1 MKRIAFLLISL
12 SFCLQTYFVNS
23 QNFNSEIDNLYQ
35 ANNNE
40 PGFSIAVFKGNEIIL
55 EKQYGSSNLD
65 YNIPIISKTVFD
77 IASISKQFTAMA
89 ILLLEK
95 EGKLDLKEPAYKY
108 IAELPRYEKGNPTI
122 EQLLNQTSGIKEVDH
137 YLGVIDLWFNDY
149 LNQSQMMNIIT
160 KVKELRF
167 IPGEHFY
174 YTNANYILLASIIEK
189 ASGETYSDY
198 LQKEIFDP
206 LKMINTTVKDDI
218 YKIIPNRAIGYLE
231 DEGQFYKTH
240 FHSVKFAGDG
250 QILTNPSDMHKWH
263 LNLTNP
269 IIGSKE
275 ILIKMHTKATLNN
288 GKRIDY
294 GLGVEF
300 ETHHGYE
307 ATGFDGMSVGGF
319 VSKYLYFPVLDI
331 GFFTTQNKFEDEF
344 RDRFFQLVD
353 LYIPNENQKENTDKN
368 YNFIKLSDSE
378 LKKYQGQYLFYY
390 NDDDRK
396 ANSIKLKD
404 NKLLIFT
411 LDGDKIGELEP
422 LGNDEFIFLMGDSKA
437 LIKFSF
443 ENGNKYY
450 TYDDFDDEPLWIFNE
465 FQSYE
470 HSESELKEFEG
481 QYYSKDFQIS
491 KKIRLDN
498 GVLYY
503 HYKNGALK
511 SELTSL
517 SKNILEI
524 SISPIEF
531 IRNDK
536 NEVIS
541 FILMGIEFVK
551 I

>member
-1 MKRIAFLLISL
+1 MKRIAVILILL
-12 SFCLQTYFVNS
+12 FGLQTNFVS
-23 QNFNSEIDNLYQ
+23 AQDLNSEIGNLYQ

-40 PGFSIAVFKGNEIIL
+40 PGFSIAVFKGNEIVL

-65 YNIPIISKTVFD
+65 YNIPITPKTVFD

-95 EGKLDLKEPAYKY
+95 EGKLDIKDPAYKY

-149 LNQSQMMNIIT
+149 LSQSQMMNIIT
-160 KVKELRF
+160 KVKDLRF
-167 IPGEHFY
+167 KPGEYFY
-174 YTNANYILLASIIEK
+174 YSNANYILLASIIEEV
-189 ASGETYSDY
+189 SGETYSDY

-206 LKMINTTVKDDI
+206 LKMEDTMVKDDI

-231 DEGQFYKTH
+231 DEGHFYKTH

-250 QILTNPSDMHKWH
+250 QILTNPTDMHKWH
-263 LNLTNP
+263 LNLRNSK
-269 IIGSKE
+269 IGSPE
-275 ILIKMHTKATLNN
+275 ILKKMHTKATLNN
-288 GKRIDY
+288 GKKINY

-300 ETHHGYE
+300 ETHNGYE
-307 ATGFDGMSVGGF
+307 AVGFDGMSVGGF

-344 RDRFFQLVD
+344 RERFFQLVD
-353 LYIPNENQKENTDKN
+353 LYISSENHKENTVN
-368 YNFIKLSDSE
+368 EFEYVKLSNSQ
-378 LKKYQGQYLFYY
+378 LKKYEGHYLFYY

-396 ANSIKLKD
+396 ANSVNLKN
-404 NKLLIFT
+404 NKLLVLT
-411 LDGDKIGELEP
+411 LDGDEIGELEP
-422 LGNDEFIFLMGDSKA
+422 LGNDEFVFLMGDSKA
-437 LIKFSF
+437 LIKFCF
-443 ENGNKYY
+443 ENGKKYY
-450 TYDDFDDEPLWIFNE
+450 TYDVFDNEPLWVFNE
-465 FQSYE
+465 FQPYE

-481 QYYSKDFQIS
+481 EYYSTDFLIS
-491 KKIRLDN
+491 KKIRLEN

-503 HYKNGALK
+503 YYKNGALK
-511 SELTSL
+511 RELTSL
-517 SKNILEI
+517 SKDMLEI

-531 IRNDK
+531 KRNKK
-536 NEVIS
+536 NDVIS
-541 FILMGIEFVK
+541 FSIMGIEFVK

>member
-1 MKRIAFLLISL
+1 
-12 SFCLQTYFVNS
+12 
-23 QNFNSEIDNLYQ
+23 
-35 ANNNE
+35 
-40 PGFSIAVFKGNEIIL
+40 
-55 EKQYGSSNLD
+55 
-65 YNIPIISKTVFD
+65 
-77 IASISKQFTAMA
+77 
-89 ILLLEK
+89 
-95 EGKLDLKEPAYKY
+95 
-108 IAELPRYEKGNPTI
+108 
-122 EQLLNQTSGIKEVDH
+122 
-137 YLGVIDLWFNDY
+137 
-149 LNQSQMMNIIT
+149 
-160 KVKELRF
+160 
-167 IPGEHFY
+167 
-174 YTNANYILLASIIEK
+174 
-189 ASGETYSDY
+189 
-198 LQKEIFDP
+198 
-206 LKMINTTVKDDI
+206 
-218 YKIIPNRAIGYLE
+218 
-231 DEGQFYKTH
+231 
-240 FHSVKFAGDG
+240 
-250 QILTNPSDMHKWH
+250 
-263 LNLTNP
+263 
-269 IIGSKE
+269 
-275 ILIKMHTKATLNN
+275 MHTKATLNN